1 MFEGFK
7 HLRIATK
14 EAEIDTV
21 TRGSGPPL
29 LLVHGYPQT
38 KAMWHKVA
46 PGLAERFTVVATDS
60 RGYGASSRPPAGD
73 DHVGY
78 SKRRMAGDMVEVMG
92 ALGFER
98 FAVAGHDRGGRV
110 AYRLALDHPERV
122 TKLAVLDIVPT
133 YEQFAAVD
141 RQAALGSFH
150 WYFLAQ
156 PKPFPERLIGAD
168 PEYFIRHM
176 LGAWSGNATSF
187 SEEALA
193 EYVRCFKDPDVIH
206 ASCEDYR
213 AGAFVDC
220 QLDEADLKAGR
231 KITCPVLAIW
241 GDRGRPHK
249 RRQVLET
256 WHRWAVD
263 VRGEGLPCGHFL
275 AEEAPDATRSALERF
290 FAGA

>member
-1 MFEGFK
+1 MFEGFER
-7 HLRIATK
+7 LRIKTK
-14 EAEIDTV
+14 EAEIETV
-21 TRGSGPPL
+21 KKGSGPPL

-38 KAMWHKVA
+38 KAMWHKIA
-46 PGLAERFTVVATDS
+46 PGLAERFTVVAADS
-60 RGYGASSRPPAGD
+60 RGYGSSSRPPGGD
-73 DHVGY
+73 DHAGY
-78 SKRRMAGDMVEVMG
+78 SKRRMAGDLVEVMA

-110 AYRLALDHPERV
+110 AYRMALDHPQRV
-122 TKLAVLDIVPT
+122 EKLAVLDIVPT

-156 PKPFPERLIGAD
+156 PAPFPERLIGAD

-176 LGAWSGNATSF
+176 LGTWTGTRGGF
-187 SEEALA
+187 SDEALA
-193 EYVRCFKDPDVIH
+193 EYIRCFKDPEVIH

-220 QLDEADLKAGR
+220 QLDEEDLKAGR

-241 GDRGRPHK
+241 GDRGRSHK

-256 WHRWAVD
+256 WRRWAVD
-263 VRGEGLPCGHFL
+263 VQGEGLPCGHFL
-275 AEEAPDATRSALERF
+275 AEEAPDATRAVLDRF
-290 FAGA
+290 FAG

>member
-1 MFEGFK
+1 MFEGFE
-7 HLRIATK
+7 HVRITTK

-21 TRGSGPPL
+21 TKGNGPPL

-46 PGLAERFTVVATDS
+46 PGLAERFTVVATDL

-73 DHVGY
+73 DHAGY
-78 SKRRMAGDMVEVMG
+78 SKRRMAADLIEVMA
-92 ALGFER
+92 ALGFHR

-110 AYRLALDHPERV
+110 AYRMALDHPERV
-122 TKLAVLDIVPT
+122 TRLAVLDIVPT

-156 PKPFPERLIGAD
+156 PPPFPERLIGAD

-176 LGAWSGNATSF
+176 LGSWTGTPGHF
-187 SEEALA
+187 TDEALA
-193 EYVRCFKDPDVIH
+193 EYVRCFKDPEVIH

-220 QLDEADLKAGR
+220 QLDQADLEAGR
-231 KITCPVLAIW
+231 RISCPVLAIW
-241 GDRGRPHK
+241 GEKGRPHK
-249 RRQVLET
+249 RRQVMET
-256 WHRWAVD
+256 WQRWAAD

-275 AEEAPDATRSALERF
+275 AEEAPDATRAALERF
-290 FAGA
+290 FGEG

>member
-7 HLRIATK
+7 HLRVPTS

-21 TRGSGPPL
+21 TKGSGPPL
-29 LLVHGYPQT
+29 LLIHGYPQT
-38 KAMWHKVA
+38 KAMWHKIA

-73 DHVGY
+73 DHTGY
-78 SKRRMAGDMVEVMG
+78 SKRRMAVDLVETMA
-92 ALGFER
+92 ALGFAR

-110 AYRLALDHPERV
+110 AYRMALDHPERV

-156 PKPFPERLIGAD
+156 PRPFPERLIGAD

-176 LGAWSGNATSF
+176 MGSWSGKPSCF
-187 SEEALA
+187 SDEAMA
-193 EYVRCFKDPDVIH
+193 EYIRCFKDPDVIH

-220 QLDEADLKAGR
+220 QLDEADLEAGK
-231 KITCPVLAIW
+231 KIACPVLAIW

-249 RRQVLET
+249 RRQVMDT
-256 WHRWAVD
+256 WRRWATD
-263 VRGEGLPCGHFL
+263 VSGEGLPCGHFL
-275 AEEAPDATRSALERF
+275 AEEAPEETRAALERF
-290 FAGA
+290 FAS

>member
-1 MFEGFK
+1 MFEGFEHIRVK
-7 HLRIATK
+7 TK
-14 EAEIDTV
+14 EAEIETV
-21 TRGSGPPL
+21 KKGSGPPL

-38 KAMWHKVA
+38 KAMWHKIA
-46 PGLAERFTVVATDS
+46 PDLAERFTVVAADS
-60 RGYGASSRPPAGD
+60 RGYGSSSRPPGGD
-73 DHVGY
+73 DHAGY
-78 SKRRMAGDMVEVMG
+78 SKRRMAGDLVEVM
-92 ALGFER
+92 ASLGFER

-110 AYRLALDHPERV
+110 AYRMALDHPQRV
-122 TKLAVLDIVPT
+122 EKLAVLDIVPT

-156 PKPFPERLIGAD
+156 PAPFPERLIGAD

-176 LGAWSGNATSF
+176 LGTWTGTSSGF
-187 SEEALA
+187 SDEALA
-193 EYVRCFKDPDVIH
+193 EYIRCFKDPEVIH

-220 QLDEADLKAGR
+220 QLDEEDLKAGR

-241 GDRGRPHK
+241 GDRGRSHK

-256 WHRWAVD
+256 WRRWAVD
-263 VRGEGLPCGHFL
+263 VEGEGLPCGHFL
-275 AEEAPDATRSALERF
+275 AEEAPEATRAALERF
-290 FAGA
+290 LAK

>member
-1 MFEGFK
+1 MFEGFER
-7 HLRIATK
+7 LRITTS
-14 EAEIDTV
+14 EAEIETV
-21 TRGSGPPL
+21 KKGDGPPL

-38 KAMWHKVA
+38 KAMWHKIA

-73 DHVGY
+73 DHAGY
-78 SKRRMAGDMVEVMG
+78 SKRRMAGDLVEVMRS
-92 ALGFER
+92 LGFER

-110 AYRLALDHPERV
+110 AYRMALDHPERV
-122 TKLAVLDIVPT
+122 TRLAVLDIVPT

-156 PKPFPERLIGAD
+156 PAPFPERLIGAD

-176 LGAWSGNATSF
+176 LGSWTGAPTSF
-187 SEEALA
+187 GDEALA
-193 EYVRCFKDPDVIH
+193 EYIRCFADPEVIH

-213 AGAFVDC
+213 AGAYVDC
-220 QLDEADLKAGR
+220 QLDEADLRAGR

-241 GDRGRPHK
+241 GDRGRSHK
-249 RRQVLET
+249 RRHVLET
-256 WHRWAVD
+256 WQRWATD

-275 AEEAPDATRSALERF
+275 AEEAPDATRAALEKF
-290 FAGA
+290 FAG